1 LKVYATGP
9 VRYVSG
15 SAPLG
20 AMSADVQGWEQLMHQ
35 ACTRS
40 AWPGAEAL
48 ALGVAATDAVSVT
61 QETPVAKGLMQS
73 PLPAVIFN
81 AELQITW
88 ANEAAGKV
96 SRGRPAS
103 QWRGRRLAEVLP
115 GMDVGLIERSLRSVL
130 ETGRPVADL
139 EVSSQ
144 ADDEPGGERF
154 WSCVQF
160 PIKGRDGDTAGV
172 VHIMWEI
179 TQRAQSERRHALADL
194 ASARIGTALD
204 TTRTAE
210 ELLEVAVPGLA
221 DVGAVDLLTT
231 VIEGDNLDRQAR
243 GDSMRLQ
250 RVAMR
255 WARDSAAPPDYARAS
270 WLETDPTKLYH
281 ERLVAGLPTF
291 VPDFGAMST
300 DQLREMD
307 SGTGLTRMLAARA
320 AGAQSMIVVPLTARG
335 VIMGIVILYRLTG
348 SRPFSQADL
357 ALARDLVARAAVSID
372 NARLYT
378 RERASALAL
387 QRGLLPRRIPDVP
400 GLELAYRYVPAE
412 TAAEVGG
419 DWFDVITLGPERCAL
434 IVGDVTGHDMRAASL
449 MGQLRTA
456 TRTLAMLD
464 LTPSEILTRLD
475 RITADLA
482 DEETSATC
490 VYAVHDTGTGTWEM
504 ARAGHP
510 LPAVVRPGREATFLD
525 LPPGTPLGVGG
536 GQYETVRVQLPRES
550 TLVLYTDGLIETRT
564 ADLDAGMARLADTL
578 DNVSALAPGQAC
590 DSLLATL
597 APKPADD
604 IAVLM
609 VRT

>member
-1 LKVYATGP
+1 
-9 VRYVSG
+9 
-15 SAPLG
+15 
-20 AMSADVQGWEQLMHQ
+20 MHQ

-40 AWPGAEAL
+40 AWPGSEAL
-48 ALGVAATDAVSVT
+48 ALGVAATEAVSVPALT
-61 QETPVAKGLMQS
+61 AASDRMPGPHSPAYGPDPLTHETPVAAGLMQS

-81 AELQITW
+81 AELQIVW
-88 ANEAAGKV
+88 ANEAAGKI
-96 SRGRPAS
+96 SCGRPAA
-103 QWRGRRLAEVLP
+103 QWRGCRLSEVLP

-130 ETGRPVADL
+130 ETGRPATDL

-144 ADDEPGGERF
+144 AGDEPGGEQF

-160 PIKGRDGDTAGV
+160 PIKGRDGDSAGV

-179 TQRAQSERRHALADL
+179 TQRRRNQCRHALADL

-210 ELLEVAVPGLA
+210 ELLEVAVPLLA

-231 VIEGDNLDRQAR
+231 VIEGDNLARQAH
-243 GDSMRLQ
+243 DDPMRLQ

-255 WARDSAAPPDYARAS
+255 WARNSAAPPDYARAA
-270 WLETDPTKLYH
+270 WLETDPAKLYH
-281 ERLVAGLPTF
+281 QRLVAGLPTF
-291 VPDFGAMST
+291 VPGFGDMST
-300 DQLREMD
+300 EQIREMD

-335 VIMGIVILYRLTG
+335 VIMGMVVLYRLSG

-357 ALARDLVARAAVSID
+357 SLARDLVARAAVSID

-400 GLELAYRYVPAE
+400 GLELAYRYVPAQ

-419 DWFDVITLGPERCAL
+419 DWFDVITLGPGRCAL

-456 TRTLAMLD
+456 TRTLAILD
-464 LTPSEILTRLD
+464 LTPAEILTRLD

-490 VYAVHDTGTGTWEM
+490 VYAVHDTSTGAWDM

-510 LPAVVRPGREATFLD
+510 LPAVVRPGRKATFLN
-525 LPPGTPLGVGG
+525 LPPGMPLGVGG
-536 GQYETVRVQLPRES
+536 GQYETVRVRLPRES

-564 ADLDAGMARLADTL
+564 ADLGAGMTRLAD
-578 DNVSALAPGQAC
+578 ALTKMRATAPGEAC

-597 APKPADD
+597 APNPADD

-609 VRT
+609 ART

>member
-1 LKVYATGP
+1 
-9 VRYVSG
+9 
-15 SAPLG
+15 
-20 AMSADVQGWEQLMHQ
+20 MHQ
-35 ACTRS
+35 ACTRP

-48 ALGVAATDAVSVT
+48 ALGAAATDAVSVT

-96 SRGRPAS
+96 SLGRSAA

-115 GMDVGLIERSLRSVL
+115 GMDVGLIERSLGSVL

-139 EVSSQ
+139 EVGSQ

-160 PIKGRDGDTAGV
+160 PIKGDDGPTAGV

-210 ELLEVAVPGLA
+210 ELLEVAVPRLA

-231 VIEGDNLDRQAR
+231 VIEGDNLARQ
-243 GDSMRLQ
+243 GHDDPMRLR

-255 WARDSAAPPDYARAS
+255 WARDSAAPSDYARAT

-335 VIMGIVILYRLTG
+335 VIMGIVILYRLSG

-419 DWFDVITLGPERCAL
+419 DWFDVITLGPGRCAL

-464 LTPSEILTRLD
+464 LTPPEILTRLD

-482 DEETSATC
+482 DDETSATC
-490 VYAVHDTGTGTWEM
+490 VYAVYDTGTGACDM

-510 LPAVVRPGREATFLD
+510 LPAVVRPGRVATFLD

-564 ADLDAGMARLADTL
+564 ADLGVGMARLSDTL
-578 DNVSALAPGQAC
+578 NKVGALAPGEAC
-590 DSLLATL
+590 DRLLTTL
-597 APKPADD
+597 APNPADD

-609 VRT
+609 ART

>member
-1 LKVYATGP
+1 
-9 VRYVSG
+9 
-15 SAPLG
+15 
-20 AMSADVQGWEQLMHQ
+20 MHE
-35 ACTRS
+35 ACTSS
-40 AWPGAEAL
+40 ARPGAEAL
-48 ALGVAATDAVSVT
+48 GREAAATEAVSVT

-96 SRGRPAS
+96 SRGGPAA

-144 ADDEPGGERF
+144 ADDEPGGEQF

-172 VHIMWEI
+172 VHIMWDI

-210 ELLEVAVPGLA
+210 ELLEVAVPRLA

-231 VIEGDNLDRQAR
+231 VIEGDNLSRQAH
-243 GDSMRLQ
+243 DDPMRLQ

-255 WARDSAAPPDYARAS
+255 WARDPAAPPDYARAT

-335 VIMGIVILYRLTG
+335 VIMGIVILYRLNG

-357 ALARDLVARAAVSID
+357 ALARDLVARAAISID
-372 NARLYT
+372 NARLYM

-419 DWFDVITLGPERCAL
+419 DWFDVITLGPGRCAL

-456 TRTLAMLD
+456 TRTLAILD
-464 LTPSEILTRLD
+464 LTPAEILTRLD

-490 VYAVHDTGTGTWEM
+490 VYAVHDTSTGAWDA

-510 LPAVVRPGREATFLD
+510 LPAVVRPGGEATFLD
-525 LPPGTPLGVGG
+525 LPPGIPLGVGG
-536 GQYETVRVQLPRES
+536 GRYETVRVQLPRES

-564 ADLDAGMARLADTL
+564 ADLGVGMARLADTL
-578 DNVSALAPGQAC
+578 NKVSSLAPGEAC

-597 APKPADD
+597 APNPADD

>member
-1 LKVYATGP
+1 
-9 VRYVSG
+9 
-15 SAPLG
+15 
-20 AMSADVQGWEQLMHQ
+20 MHE
-35 ACTRS
+35 ACTSS

-48 ALGVAATDAVSVT
+48 GRAAAATDAGSVT

-96 SRGRPAS
+96 SRGRPAA

-115 GMDVGLIERSLRSVL
+115 GMDVGLIERSLHSVL

-144 ADDEPGGERF
+144 ADDEPGGEQF

-160 PIKGRDGDTAGV
+160 PIKGHDGDTAGV

-210 ELLEVAVPGLA
+210 ELLEVAVPRLA

-231 VIEGDNLDRQAR
+231 VIEGDNLARQAH
-243 GDSMRLQ
+243 GDPMRLR

-255 WARDSAAPPDYARAS
+255 WARDSAAPSDYARAT

-335 VIMGIVILYRLTG
+335 VNRQRPSLHTG
-348 SRPFSQADL
+348 
-357 ALARDLVARAAVSID
+357 
-372 NARLYT
+372 
-378 RERASALAL
+378 
-387 QRGLLPRRIPDVP
+387 
-400 GLELAYRYVPAE
+400 
-412 TAAEVGG
+412 
-419 DWFDVITLGPERCAL
+419 
-434 IVGDVTGHDMRAASL
+434 
-449 MGQLRTA
+449 
-456 TRTLAMLD
+456 
-464 LTPSEILTRLD
+464 TRL
-475 RITADLA
+475 RARP
-482 DEETSATC
+482 SA
-490 VYAVHDTGTGTWEM
+490 
-504 ARAGHP
+504 R
-510 LPAVVRPGREATFLD
+510 PAAPPDPGR
-525 LPPGTPLGVGG
+525 
-536 GQYETVRVQLPRES
+536 PR
-550 TLVLYTDGLIETRT
+550 
-564 ADLDAGMARLADTL
+564 
-578 DNVSALAPGQAC
+578 P
-590 DSLLATL
+590 
-597 APKPADD
+597 
-604 IAVLM
+604 
-609 VRT
+609 